1 MDYEIAAQ
9 TDVGTVK
16 KTNQDSIMMKR
27 IFTNLGNMV
36 FAVLCDG
43 MGGLAKGELASA
55 TVIRAFD
62 KWVND
67 DLQMICQNGPGYI
80 KQLCDVLGYLHSQ
93 NPPIIYRDMKP
104 ANIMLKPD
112 GNITLIDFGT
122 AREFKE
128 KNLADTTC
136 LGTMGYAA
144 PEQFGGMGQTDGR
157 TDIYCLGA
165 TLYHLVTGKNP
176 CEPPYEI
183 RPIREIN
190 PSLSGGLERIILKC
204 TQPNPANRY
213 QNAAELMYA
222 LEHYDEID
230 DIYRKKQKR
239 KLAAFITTS
248 VITVI
253 LGATSI
259 WGYVSAENKKS
270 ENYDNILK
278 TADTYEDYYN
288 AIITDPTRTDAYLKL
303 NDMLT
308 SDFVLDKDEANILT
322 KIQVGLD
329 RKNSDGYSQT
339 YDVLSDLKKK
349 NPDGYQEVCYQ
360 YGESF
365 LFYYDINVEKD
376 RYANATK
383 WYKDAVQKYP
393 VAQIYC
399 DISDCLDLISQYGGA
414 KVKQT
419 EKMYEE
425 YANLWKKVTELEKE
439 SEQFD
444 SVDSKLQVWNE
455 VDDIVNNNISPLLE
469 VTSKDDVIALLDAI
483 SDSST
488 KIDKSVIAD
497 DMKKLQDNI
506 ESTKQKI
513 NTVKEAEKE

>member
-1 MDYEIAAQ
+1 MNFGFGWDYGTQGAAILQ
-9 TDVGTVK
+9 VGLMLEVLFMRS
-16 KTNQDSIMMKR
+16 KTKC
-27 IFTNLGNMV
+27 FLNL
-36 FAVLCDG
+36 FFLSF
-43 MGGLAKGELASA
+43 LLS
-55 TVIRAFD
+55 
-62 KWVND
+62 
-67 DLQMICQNGPGYI
+67 
-80 KQLCDVLGYLHSQ
+80 
-93 NPPIIYRDMKP
+93 
-104 ANIMLKPD
+104 LK
-112 GNITLIDFGT
+112 
-122 AREFKE
+122 
-128 KNLADTTC
+128 
-136 LGTMGYAA
+136 
-144 PEQFGGMGQTDGR
+144 
-157 TDIYCLGA
+157 
-165 TLYHLVTGKNP
+165 
-176 CEPPYEI
+176 
-183 RPIREIN
+183 
-190 PSLSGGLERIILKC
+190 SL
-204 TQPNPANRY
+204 
-213 QNAAELMYA
+213 
-222 LEHYDEID
+222 
-230 DIYRKKQKR
+230 IYRKKQKR

-278 TADTYEDYYN
+278 TAGTYEDYYN

-308 SDFVLDKDEANILT
+308 SDFVLDKDEANILA

-376 RYANATK
+376 RYANAAK

-488 KIDKSVIAD
+488 KVDKSVIAD